1 MGAELLGGL
10 RLWDW
15 MLMPSAM
22 DVLAETQPGPRISI
36 SKVVCGSVHLQ
47 VQYSLLTFDSQ

>member
-10 RLWDW
+10 RLWNW
-15 MLMPSAM
+15 ILMSSAM
-22 DVLAETQPGPRISI
+22 EVLAETQPGPRISI
-36 SKVVCGSVHLQ
+36 SKVVCASVHIQ